1 LLLKLNT
8 CQFIYKS
15 GKTREEFSISVS
27 CGKVKVKPH
36 SLTMNYSAKILWQ
49 DLITIRETTPLIH
62 NITNYVVMNNTA
74 NALLALG
81 VSPVMAH
88 ALNEVEEMV
97 NIAAALVINIGTLND
112 DWIAAME
119 KAMLSA
125 KKFNK
130 PIAFDPVGAGAT
142 TYRTETT
149 KKLLNIATPTVI
161 RGSASEIAAI
171 ANQNITTTKGVDS
184 TQDSQTVITV
194 AQILANLY
202 QCTIVISG
210 AVDFVV
216 SQNRIFQIENG
227 HPLMSKVTGMGCTA
241 TAIIGA
247 FLAVNS
253 DPTIAAAHAMAV
265 MGIAGEIAAE
275 KSAGSGTLQINF
287 LDTLYNLKAEE
298 IANRLKLT
306 TRENC

>member
-1 LLLKLNT
+1 
-8 CQFIYKS
+8 
-15 GKTREEFSISVS
+15 
-27 CGKVKVKPH
+27 
-36 SLTMNYSAKILWQ
+36 MNYSAQILWQ
-49 DLITIRETTPLIH
+49 DLIAIRETTPLIH

-81 VSPVMAH
+81 ASPVMAH

-112 DWIAAME
+112 DWIAAMQ

-161 RGSASEIAAI
+161 RGNASEIAAI
-171 ANQNITTTKGVDS
+171 ANQNITTKGVDS
-184 TQDSQTVITV
+184 TQDSQAVVTV
-194 AQILANLY
+194 AQTLANLY

-216 SQNRIFQIENG
+216 SQKRIFQIENG

-253 DPTIAAAHAMAV
+253 DATIAAAHAMAV

-287 LDTLYNLKAEE
+287 LDTLYNLKAED

-306 TRENC
+306 TKENC